1 MTKCTLQLPAE
12 TTFQTEG
19 TAKALWWGWDRAW
32 GFGGEAGKRAEAVG
46 WSRAVCVCVCEGGR
60 REVRWKLA
68 SVQANVGI
76 LASSLCEM
84 GSTCSVFK

>member
-1 MTKCTLQLPAE
+1 MKCTLLLPAE

-32 GFGGEAGKRAEAVG
+32 GFGGDAGKRAEAVG
-46 WSRAVCVCVCEGGR
+46 WSRAACVCVEGADR
-60 REVRWKLA
+60 RSGGNWG
-68 SVQANVGI
+68 SVQANLGI